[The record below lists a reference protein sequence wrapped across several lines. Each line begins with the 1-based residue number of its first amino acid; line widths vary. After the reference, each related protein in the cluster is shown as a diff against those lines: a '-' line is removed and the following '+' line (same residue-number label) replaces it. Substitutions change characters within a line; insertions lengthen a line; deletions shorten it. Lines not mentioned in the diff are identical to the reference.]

1 MNITEIITSITIL
14 AQYITFNLIIQVLFV
29 SYLIISFCYLVKS
42 KNAISV
48 IFFFFIYT
56 FGIIFILFFISVEYI
71 ASIILMVY
79 IGAILLFFVFILF
92 STDLK
97 KFSNIYNNSS
107 KTKFSNFCFIFFFIV
122 YFYLFQFSM
131 EDSISNFINM
141 QPTQSLM
148 MFKDDK
154 SSIAAISQSLFH
166 WYYIEITITG
176 IILLISLIGSIAFLN
191 SKIKK
196 NKIYVYK
203 KIKKNDL
210 ISIIRRN
217 CGFRSNN
224 NFFWL
229 QCSSKFSLFI
239 YSYTSNYWIYYTSTL
254 SSNRNDVRK
263 IWSYYWR
270 NFYYFYYNNGSRRD
284 CSCNFTLYKNNNS
297 FTKALCE
304 AK

>member
-1 MNITEIITSITIL
+1 MNITEIITSNIIL
-14 AQYITFNLIIQVLFV
+14 AQYITFSLIIQVLFV
-29 SYLIISFCYLVKS
+29 SYLITSFCYLVKS

-107 KTKFSNFCFIFFFIV
+107 KTKFSNFCFVFFFMV

-141 QPTQSLM
+141 QPMQSLI

-154 SSIAAISQSLFH
+154 SSIAAISQSLF
-166 WYYIEITITG
+166 
-176 IILLISLIGSIAFLN
+176 N
-191 SKIKK
+191 
-196 NKIYVYK
+196 
-203 KIKKNDL
+203 
-210 ISIIRRN
+210 
-217 CGFRSNN
+217 
-224 NFFWL
+224 
-229 QCSSKFSLFI
+229 
-239 YSYTSNYWIYYTSTL
+239 
-254 SSNRNDVRK
+254 
-263 IWSYYWR
+263 
-270 NFYYFYYNNGSRRD
+270 
-284 CSCNFTLYKNNNS
+284 
-297 FTKALCE
+297 
-304 AK
+304 